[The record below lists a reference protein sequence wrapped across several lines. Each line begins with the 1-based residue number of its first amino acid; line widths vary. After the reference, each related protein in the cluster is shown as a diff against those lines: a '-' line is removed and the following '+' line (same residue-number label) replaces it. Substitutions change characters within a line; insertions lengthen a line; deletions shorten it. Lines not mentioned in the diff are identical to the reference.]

1 MGIERDDTQRDDRT
15 AMPPD
20 EAQRESGQ
28 FGGGQGRRDEVGR
41 TPVYPASDIEEA
53 PPDAV
58 VRGQMEWGQGERG
71 PAGYYDSGESEISY
85 IGDTAIP
92 GGSGASTPASAGGAQ
107 STSTPDAAAGQ
118 SGQRDADN
126 ISNAAPPSHDPTS
139 PSTDVLSGQV

>member
-28 FGGGQGRRDEVGR
+28 FGGGKGRRDEVGR
-41 TPVYPASDIEEA
+41 TPVYPASDIDEA

-85 IGDTAIP
+85 VGDTAIP
-92 GGSGASTPASAGGAQ
+92 GGSGAQGTTTPESAAGQ
-107 STSTPDAAAGQ
+107 SPSQGQ

-126 ISNAAPPSHDPTS
+126 VSNAAPPSHDPTS
-139 PSTDVLSGQV
+139 PATDVLSGQV